1 MSLEAAILEHAA
13 AVRELAA
20 ALTGRVQPYDA
31 AAATAAAAAA
41 QNAGTVKPIAG
52 KATGKASAK
61 IAEPEAKTAE
71 PEPEAEAPA
80 EDTGTAPDVSVD
92 VAAAKVTA
100 LVGAGHRPAVVALL
114 AKYDAKNPDPHR
126 HHELC
131 TCDACDDEPEDD
143 PSTHDAGSCPCA
155 HCYTARQEAT

>member
-31 AAATAAAAAA
+31 AAATAAAA

-61 IAEPEAKTAE
+61 TAEPEAKTAE

-100 LVGAGHRPAVVALL
+100 LVGAGHRPAVVTLL
-114 AKYDAKNPDPHR
+114 AKYDAKR
-126 HHELC
+126 VSEI
-131 TCDACDDEPEDD
+131 
-143 PSTHDAGSCPCA
+143 DAGKLA
-155 HCYTARQEAT
+155 AFFGELGDIG

>member
-31 AAATAAAAAA
+31 AAATAAAA

-71 PEPEAEAPA
+71 PEAKTAEPEPGAEAPA
-80 EDTGTAPDVSVD
+80 EDAGTTPEVSVD
-92 VAAAKVTA
+92 TAAAKVTA
-100 LVGAGHRPAVVALL
+100 LVGAGHRPAVVTLL
-114 AKYDAKNPDPHR
+114 AKYDAKR
-126 HHELC
+126 VREI
-131 TCDACDDEPEDD
+131 
-143 PSTHDAGSCPCA
+143 DAGKLA
-155 HCYTARQEAT
+155 AFFGELGDIG

>member
-20 ALTGRVQPYDA
+20 ALHYSAQPNTIIIPKPDTPNTG
-31 AAATAAAAAA
+31 TA
-41 QNAGTVKPIAG
+41 KPIAG

-61 IAEPEAKTAE
+61 TTEPETKAAE

-114 AKYDAKNPDPHR
+114 AKYDAKR
-126 HHELC
+126 VSEI
-131 TCDACDDEPEDD
+131 
-143 PSTHDAGSCPCA
+143 DAGKLA
-155 HCYTARQEAT
+155 AFYGELGDIG

>member
-20 ALTGRVQPYDA
+20 ALTGRAQPDA
-31 AAATAAAAAA
+31 APA

-114 AKYDAKNPDPHR
+114 AKYDAKR
-126 HHELC
+126 VSEI
-131 TCDACDDEPEDD
+131 
-143 PSTHDAGSCPCA
+143 DAGKLA
-155 HCYTARQEAT
+155 AFYGELGDIG

>member
-20 ALTGRVQPYDA
+20 ALTGRAQPDA
-31 AAATAAAAAA
+31 APA
-41 QNAGTVKPIAG
+41 QNAGTVKPLAG

-61 IAEPEAKTAE
+61 IAEPEAKAA
-71 PEPEAEAPA
+71 EPEAEAAPA

-92 VAAAKVTA
+92 TAAARVTA

-114 AKYDAKNPDPHR
+114 AKYDAKR
-126 HHELC
+126 VSEI
-131 TCDACDDEPEDD
+131 
-143 PSTHDAGSCPCA
+143 DAGKLA
-155 HCYTARQEAT
+155 AFFGELGDIG